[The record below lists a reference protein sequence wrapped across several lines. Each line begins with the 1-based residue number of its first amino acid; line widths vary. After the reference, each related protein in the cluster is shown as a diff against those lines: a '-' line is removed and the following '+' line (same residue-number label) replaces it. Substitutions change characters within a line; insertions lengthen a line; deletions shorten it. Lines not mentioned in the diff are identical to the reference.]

1 MSSATN
7 PPHPADERILEYL
20 AEHPPDYAPIVAT
33 HLGMHLRYV
42 ERRIAVLTDRGLL
55 RAVTAEV
62 VYTTT
67 TTEGERRLREG
78 TVRTSAESEG

>member
-1 MSSATN
+1 MSSATD
-7 PPHPADERILEYL
+7 PLHPADERILEYL

-33 HLGMHLRYV
+33 RLGMHLRYV
-42 ERRIAVLTDRGLL
+42 ERRITVLADRGLL

-67 TTEGERRLREG
+67 TKGERRLREG